1 MNLKSSLPKIAV
13 GITFAVAL
21 ILCVKHIG
29 EPDVWWQIRTGEYVL
44 EHGEV
49 PKVDVFSYTYEGD
62 PWINVKWFTEVVMA
76 SFSKVL
82 GPEFLMLQQAIA
94 LIAMCLLMFL
104 TAQRYAQF
112 AGKSLKLFHP
122 GALLAMLLVLIG
134 MSFRINGRPEMVS
147 HVFTCLYLFL
157 MADYRY
163 KPGKRVFIFIPAM
176 MLWANMHEAFGVGVV
191 LLLLFNGISWVE
203 SFIQKKDA
211 HKFERKDL
219 IRLSLTSA
227 VAILATAI
235 HPSGTKMLSH
245 PFEIYGQLGDNKFT
259 SELFGWRNPEFWNL
273 GSFMALILFACCLIY
288 MFRNF
293 KAKKEFAM
301 KTGLALV
308 VIFMALTYL
317 TLQAYRNVPFF
328 LFVSFPLAA
337 LFIAEAV
344 KEKALTWT
352 VVVGGLL
359 LYGSIGSGKFY
370 ESVLPLEKYGLR
382 VDPSRNPIGAS
393 NFIEEHEIGG
403 NGFVDYL
410 SSSYLLWDLAPDYKT
425 YIDLRDLDVFE
436 GTFMDNILA
445 SYVYPGRK
453 LQSGKGLFQTL
464 DELDSFNYVLMVNKA
479 QFAPILKHLNKS
491 KNYELVYTDLSTSLF
506 LKRNEE
512 NAAIIE
518 QYGNLKMDQKFQP
531 HASRETPT
539 LAKVINKVF
548 WPFYSELDYETL
560 DYGNGKQVLKEMLKK

>member
-1 MNLKSSLPKIAV
+1 MAFQKYLPKIAV
-13 GITFAVAL
+13 AVTFAVAL
-21 ILCVKHIG
+21 IFCVKHIG
-29 EPDVWWQIRTGEYVL
+29 EPDVWWQIRTGQYVV

-49 PKVDVFSYTYEGD
+49 PKVDVFSYTYDGD
-62 PWINVKWFTEVVMA
+62 PWINVKWFTEVIMA
-76 SFSKVL
+76 GFSDVL

-94 LIAMCLLMFL
+94 LVLICLLLFF
-104 TAQRYAQF
+104 TAKRYAQF
-112 AGKSLKLFHP
+112 AGKSLKLFQP
-122 GALLAMLLVLIG
+122 GALLVMLLVLIG

-157 MADYRY
+157 MADYRW
-163 KPGKRVFIFIPAM
+163 KPTKRVFIFIPAM

-191 LLLLFNGISWVE
+191 LLIMFNGLSWAE
-203 SFIQKKDA
+203 HFIQKKDA
-211 HKFERKDL
+211 YKFAQKDL
-219 IRLSLTSA
+219 IRFSIVSA
-227 VAILATAI
+227 IAILCTAI

-259 SELFGWRNPEFWNL
+259 SELYGWNTSEFWNL
-273 GSFMALILFACCLIY
+273 GSYMALALFACCLLY

-293 KAKKEFAM
+293 KEKKEFAM
-301 KTGLALV
+301 KAGLALV

-337 LFIAEAV
+337 LFVAEV
-344 KEKALTWT
+344 LKEKTLQWLAIGFG
-352 VVVGGLL
+352 VF
-359 LYGSIGSGKFY
+359 LYASVGSGKFY
-370 ESVLPLEKYGLR
+370 EKVLPLEKYGLR

-393 NFIEEHEIGG
+393 EFIKEHNIGG

-410 SSSYLLWDLAPDYKT
+410 SSSYLLWDLAPEYKS

-464 DELDSFNYVLMVNKA
+464 DELDSFNYVLMVNKRE
-479 QFAPILKHLNKS
+479 FSPILKFLNKS
-491 KNYELVYTDLSTSLF
+491 KKYELVYTDLSTSLF
-506 LKRNEE
+506 LKKNEA
-512 NAAIIE
+512 NATLIE
-518 QYGNLKMDQKFQP
+518 KYAGLKIDQKFHP
-531 HASRETPT
+531 HASLETPT
-539 LAKVINKVF
+539 MAYAISKIF
-548 WPFYSELDYETL
+548 WPFYTELDYEKV
-560 DYGNGKQVLKEMLKK
+560 DYERSKHVLKEMLRK